1 MNKKKVLDFKPKRK
15 ITRKAKV
22 EKVVDEGTLGELK
35 YKVFTRGVIHISDRK
50 DKLLFKKDC
59 SLFEDLITELDLNS
73 LKEDESKKITGSGD
87 NDTLVFTCVDGDVVI
102 SLEKPEFN
110 MITKLKGLLNKGK
123 KNKKGDE

>member
-35 YKVFTRGVIHISDRK
+35 YKVFTRGVIHISDKK
-50 DKLLFKKDC
+50 DKHLFKKDC

-73 LKEDESKKITGSGD
+73 LKEDESKKIPGSGD